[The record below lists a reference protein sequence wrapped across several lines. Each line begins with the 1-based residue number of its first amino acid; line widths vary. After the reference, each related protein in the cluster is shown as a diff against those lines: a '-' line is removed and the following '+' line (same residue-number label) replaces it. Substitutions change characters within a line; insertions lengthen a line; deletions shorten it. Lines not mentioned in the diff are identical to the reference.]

1 MATNSEQILDLINVK
16 IKQGEE
22 VKEYSQEQISILGA
36 SKGPQHG
43 AIDALDTLLFDE
55 TNAINNAINDV
66 GAAYQSRVDAG
77 CRSDLLWRVIG
88 FTTAGGGGGTTP
100 QYTLECV
107 RLQSGGYEQ
116 KAATGLGSIF
126 AFVEPSGTGGIT
138 SSHMTKGR
146 LKNMI
151 GFATD
156 FYHGVKVADE
166 PYAHSVSDTFV
177 LGGIGTC
184 GLGTNRLYL
193 MNPTKGSTNNAR
205 DPNVGIRTGM
215 IIQSEKPG
223 FFPQTSVD
231 IVGIGTTMADLRS
244 IDAGISTYSTE
255 ITVLTLEDNTIGMAS
270 APMLDGTYV
279 NFIISKDPD
288 SLSVKDWGVEMS
300 DSPVVPQTL
309 KMMTSSSI
317 GTGTSVSYD
326 NSGEPNVIREWNP
339 FMEGLIDP
347 NDWDSVVSRPEVGA
361 GRSHYLVG
369 LGSQPLFAGATP
381 ATLGQTRVVLAAALT
396 NGTLYADI
404 TTTCSTQQTNL
415 VNAISTRDTLESALA
430 ADLSTFESRLNLS
443 TFIREDRNAVNMHV
457 WAYRQ
462 QIGNCDTDESS
473 DKEFKG
479 VMESTEFLDIINGT

>member
-1 MATNSEQILDLINVK
+1 MPTRAENILSFVDTRIAASQSCKNSCTESISALNATTEDHNF
-16 IKQGEE
+16 
-22 VKEYSQEQISILGA
+22 
-36 SKGPQHG
+36 
-43 AIDALDTLLFDE
+43 AIDALDTLCFNQ
-55 TNAINNAINDV
+55 TNDINNSINDV
-66 GAAYQSRVDAG
+66 GAAYQSRVDVG

-88 FTTAGGGGGTTP
+88 FTTAGGAGGTTP

-126 AFVEPSGTGGIT
+126 AFVEPNGTGGIT
-138 SSHMTKGR
+138 SSHVTKGK

-156 FYHGVKVADE
+156 FYHGIKLADA

-205 DPNVGIRTGM
+205 DPNVGIRAGM

-223 FFPQTSVD
+223 FFPQSSVD

-255 ITVLTLEDNTIGMAS
+255 ITVLTLESNTIGMAS

-288 SLSVKDWGVEMS
+288 SLSVKDWGVEMG

-326 NSGEPNVIREWNP
+326 NSGQPNVIREWNP

-347 NDWDSVVSRPEVGA
+347 NDWESVVSRPEVGA

-369 LGSQPLFAGATP
+369 LGSQPLISGSTP
-381 ATLGQTRVVLAAALT
+381 ATLGQSRVALVAEIT

-404 TTTCSTQQTNL
+404 TTTCATQQTNL
-415 VNAISTRDTLESALA
+415 VNAITTRDTLESDLA

-443 TFIREDRNAVNMHV
+443 NYIREDRNEINMHV

-462 QIGNCDTDESS
+462 QIGNSDADESS

-479 VMESTEFLDIINGT
+479 VIESTEFIDIINGT

>member
-1 MATNSEQILDLINVK
+1 MPTRAENILSFVDTRIAASQSCRNHCTESISAVNAT
-16 IKQGEE
+16 
-22 VKEYSQEQISILGA
+22 KED
-36 SKGPQHG
+36 HNF
-43 AIDALDTLLFDE
+43 AIDALDTLCFNQ
-55 TNAINNAINDV
+55 TNEINNAIDDV
-66 GAAYQSRVDAG
+66 GTAYQSRVDAG

-255 ITVLTLEDNTIGMAS
+255 ITVLTLESNTIGMSS
-270 APMLDGTYV
+270 APMPDGTYV

-288 SLSVKDWGVEMS
+288 SLSVRDWGVEMG

-347 NDWDSVVSRPEVGA
+347 NDWESVVSRPEVGA

>member
-1 MATNSEQILDLINVK
+1 MPTRAENILSFVDTRIAASENAKRGCTESISALNAT
-16 IKQGEE
+16 
-22 VKEYSQEQISILGA
+22 KED
-36 SKGPQHG
+36 HDF
-43 AIDALDTLLFDE
+43 AIDALDTLCFNQ
-55 TNAINNAINDV
+55 TNDINNAIDDV

-77 CRSDLLWRVIG
+77 CRSDLIWRVIG
-88 FTTAGGGGGTTP
+88 FTTAGGAGGTTS

-116 KAATGLGSIF
+116 KAATGLGSVF
-126 AFVEPSGTGGIT
+126 AFVEPNGTGGIT
-138 SSHMTKGR
+138 SSHMTKGK

-156 FYHGVKVADE
+156 FYHGIEVFEE
-166 PYAHSVSDTFV
+166 PYSHSVSDTFV

-193 MNPTKGSTNNAR
+193 MNPTKGTTNR
-205 DPNVGIRTGM
+205 VGDQDVGIKTGM

-223 FFPQTSVD
+223 FFPQSSLD

-244 IDAGISTYSTE
+244 IDAGISTHSTE

-270 APMLDGTYV
+270 APMTDGTYV

-288 SLSVKDWGVEMS
+288 SLSVEDWGVEMR
-300 DSPVVPQTL
+300 DPAYVPQTI

-317 GTGTSVSYD
+317 GAGTSVSYD

-339 FMEGLIDP
+339 FMEGLVDP
-347 NDWDSVVSRPEVGA
+347 NDWDSVVTRPEVGA

-369 LGSQPLFAGATP
+369 LGSQPLISGSTP
-381 ATLGQTRVVLAAALT
+381 ATLGQTRVVLPALIT
-396 NGTLYADI
+396 NGSLYADI
-404 TTTCSTQQTNL
+404 TTTCDTQQTNL
-415 VNAISTRDTLESALA
+415 VNAITTRDTLESELVSGF
-430 ADLSTFESRLNLS
+430 STFEARLSLS
-443 TFIREDRNAVNMHV
+443 NYIREDRNEINLHV

-462 QIGNCDTDESS
+462 QIGNNDADEAS

-479 VMESTEFLDIINGT
+479 VIESTEFLDIINGT

>member
-1 MATNSEQILDLINVK
+1 MPTRAENILSFVDTRIAASQSCRNHCTESISAVNAT
-16 IKQGEE
+16 
-22 VKEYSQEQISILGA
+22 KED
-36 SKGPQHG
+36 HNF
-43 AIDALDTLLFDE
+43 AIDALDTLCFNQ
-55 TNAINNAINDV
+55 TNEINNAIDDV
-66 GAAYQSRVDAG
+66 GTAYQSRVDAG
-77 CRSDLLWRVIG
+77 CRSDLLWRVILHTEG
-88 FTTAGGGGGTTP
+88 DGTPSNPDTW
-100 QYTLECV
+100 TLECIRV
-107 RLQSGGYEQ
+107 QAGDYEQ
-116 KAATGLGSIF
+116 KAAIGIGSAF
-126 AFVEPSGTGGIT
+126 GFVEPNGTGGIS
-138 SSHMTKGR
+138 SSHMSKGK

-156 FYHGVKVADE
+156 FYHGVKVASE
-166 PYAHSVSDTFV
+166 PYSLSVSDTFV

-193 MNPTKGSTNNAR
+193 MNPTKGSSNKTA
-205 DPNVGIRTGM
+205 DPNVGIKTGM

-223 FFPQTSVD
+223 FFPQSSLD

-339 FMEGLIDP
+339 FAEGLVDP
-347 NDWDSVVSRPEVGA
+347 NDLDSVVTRPEVGA

-369 LGSQPLFAGATP
+369 LGSQPLFAAATP
-381 ATLGQTRVVLAAALT
+381 ATVGQTIVVLAAALT
-396 NGTLYADI
+396 NGTLYADV

-430 ADLSTFESRLNLS
+430 ADLSTFKSRLNLS
-443 TFIREDRNAVNMHV
+443 NYIREDRNAVNMHV